1 MSKKIYFSEPALNG
15 NEEKYIKESMRNRTL
30 AGDGLFTRKCSEWL
44 EKATS
49 AKKVL
54 LTTSCTH
61 ASEITQSKYKR
72 FF

>member
-44 EKATS
+44 
-49 AKKVL
+49 
-54 LTTSCTH
+54 
-61 ASEITQSKYKR
+61 
-72 FF
+72 